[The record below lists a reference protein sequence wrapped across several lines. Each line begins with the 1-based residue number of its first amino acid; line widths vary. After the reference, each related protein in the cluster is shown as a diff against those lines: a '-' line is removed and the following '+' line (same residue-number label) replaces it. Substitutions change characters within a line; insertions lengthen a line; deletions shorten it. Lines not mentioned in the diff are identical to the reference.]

1 MLEFVA
7 DHQLLIVG
15 VLIAGF
21 AAGFAAGLFGI
32 GGGIVTV
39 PVLYAVYQSLGV
51 ADGPS
56 LKTAIGT
63 SLSVILVTSIRS
75 LMTHHDAG
83 QVDGSILK
91 SWAPWIA
98 FGAAVGGVTAKWVPV
113 ELLTA
118 VFVGG
123 AVYIAWRR
131 GFANNRKP
139 SQPRNLSNKRV
150 KIPVGIGTGVFSA
163 MMGIGGGALGVMV
176 MTMSGRTMHQAIGTS
191 AGFGLAVAIPGVAG
205 FILAGWAVEGLPIHS
220 LGYVNGPTF
229 LLMATMAGI
238 AAPLGARMAH
248 RVNAE
253 ILSKLFGAYVF
264 LSALSLGADVFFK

>member
-1 MLEFVA
+1 MLEFIV
-7 DHQLLIVG
+7 DHQFLLASILV
-15 VLIAGF
+15 AGF

-39 PVLYAVYQSLGV
+39 PVLYAVYQSLGIG
-51 ADGPS
+51 DGPS

-63 SLSVILVTSIRS
+63 SLSVILVTSIRA
-75 LMTHHDAG
+75 LATHHDAG
-83 QVDGSILK
+83 QVDLSVLK

-98 FGAAVGGVTAKWVPV
+98 LGAAIGGVVAKWVPV

-123 AVYIAWRR
+123 AIYIAWRR
-131 GFANNRKP
+131 AFADPNKP
-139 SQPRNLSNKRV
+139 PKPRNLATKRI

-176 MTMSGRTMHQAIGTS
+176 MTMSGRSMHQAIGTS
-191 AGFGLAVAIPGVAG
+191 AGFGMAVAVPGVAG
-205 FILAGWAVEGLPIHS
+205 FVLAGWSVDGLPPLS

-229 LLMATMAGI
+229 VLMATMAGI
-238 AAPLGARMAH
+238 AAPLGARLAH
-248 RVNAE
+248 QVNAM

-264 LSALSLGADVFFK
+264 FAALSLGADVFFK